1 MILFLNVPS
10 IWTGGHIVLGISRLD
25 LKEKNFLFFFLAKVT
40 GVSGLCDMVW
50 LLFSSH
56 YLGGL
61 SPKVVTVL
69 KWQRWPAPSSLRNH
83 TVTVERSLS
92 RLLARGCS
100 IQPLDGVLPPT
111 HVPISYPHPVRPISV
126 FPLLLANL
134 HNYSLPFFL
143 EPDHGKDFPQV
154 SVP

>member
-25 LKEKNFLFFFLAKVT
+25 LKEKTFFFPFFFFFFLAKVT

-61 SPKVVTVL
+61 SPKVVTVP

-83 TVTVERSLS
+83 TVTVERSLARS
-92 RLLARGCS
+92 GLLH
-100 IQPLDGVLPPT
+100 PT
-111 HVPISYPHPVRPISV
+111 P
-126 FPLLLANL
+126 
-134 HNYSLPFFL
+134 
-143 EPDHGKDFPQV
+143 
-154 SVP
+154 